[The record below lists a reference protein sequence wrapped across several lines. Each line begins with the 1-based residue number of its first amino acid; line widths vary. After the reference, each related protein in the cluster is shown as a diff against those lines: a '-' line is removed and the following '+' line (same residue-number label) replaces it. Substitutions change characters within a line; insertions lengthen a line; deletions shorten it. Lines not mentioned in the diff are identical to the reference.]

1 MFVVGGGGERV
12 TRRQKGGDQ
21 SCESWECL
29 AALST
34 LSNNSRTM
42 TERSKYFSKTF
53 LIIDHD
59 SPKAVLFVQSSR
71 DTLSEV
77 RDGVNGSL
85 FLTDKQIKN
94 TVGFS

>member
-1 MFVVGGGGERV
+1 MVAAGGERERV
-12 TRRQKGGDQ
+12 TLRQKGGDQ

-29 AALST
+29 TALST
-34 LSNNSRTM
+34 LSNTSRTL

-59 SPKAVLFVQSSR
+59 SPKAFLFVQSSR

-77 RDGVNGSL
+77 
-85 FLTDKQIKN
+85 
-94 TVGFS
+94 